1 MNYKKIQSPQADG
14 SRGEKM
20 SAKQRMDC
28 THDDIQRINSFLV
41 CQECHQVDW
50 VD

>member
-20 SAKQRMDC
+20 SAQQRMDC